1 MSPIYLRPATLE
13 DCAVIAAL
21 LDDLGY
27 PVDRD
32 FLTRSI
38 QRQLSHDD
46 AALLVAVVENAVV
59 GMMSLHFIPQLA
71 LPGDFCRISYLCVSP
86 EARGQGIGTALELHA
101 YQMAQERGCDRME
114 VHSHSRRLQAH
125 RFYTRQGY
133 TESPKYW
140 VKRVTWE

>member
-1 MSPIYLRPATLE
+1 M
-13 DCAVIAAL
+13 AAL

-32 FLTRSI
+32 FLTRSL
-38 QRQLSHDD
+38 QRQFSHDD

-86 EARGQGIGTALELHA
+86 EARGQGIGTALELRA

-114 VHSHSRRLQAH
+114 VHSHSRRLPAH

-140 VKRVTWE
+140 VNLSSG